1 MTTTVKINSSSIAKL
16 KSAISSTDINAKK
29 KLIAE
34 VFVLAYGY
42 EKVSKTTFED
52 WDIDE
57 AIKIIEAQ
65 GVIVQEQLKLF
76 FQKIDSDKKLL
87 AHVISKNIEQL
98 ADDISK

>member
-1 MTTTVKINSSSIAKL
+1 ML
-16 KSAISSTDINAKK
+16 EF
-29 KLIAE
+29 LYY
-34 VFVLAYGY
+34 YGY

-76 FQKIDSDKKLL
+76 FPKIDSDKKLL

>member
-29 KLIAE
+29 KLIAG

-76 FQKIDSDKKLL
+76 FPKIDSDKKLL

>member
-16 KSAISSTDINAKK
+16 KSALSSTDIHASA
-29 KLIAE
+29 LPIAE

-76 FQKIDSDKKLL
+76 FPKIDSDKKLL

>member
-42 EKVSKTTFED
+42 EKVSKTTFE
-52 WDIDE
+52 I
-57 AIKIIEAQ
+57 
-65 GVIVQEQLKLF
+65 LMKL
-76 FQKIDSDKKLL
+76 SKLL
-87 AHVISKNIEQL
+87 RLKA
-98 ADDISK
+98 

>member
-29 KLIAE
+29 KLIAG

-76 FQKIDSDKKLL
+76 FLKIDSDKKLL

>member
-29 KLIAE
+29 KLIAG

>member
-29 KLIAE
+29 KLIAG

-42 EKVSKTTFED
+42 EKVSKTTVED

-76 FQKIDSDKKLL
+76 FPKIDSDKKLL

>member
-65 GVIVQEQLKLF
+65 GVIVLEQLKLF
-76 FQKIDSDKKLL
+76 FPKIDKKLL

>member
-57 AIKIIEAQ
+57 AIKR
-65 GVIVQEQLKLF
+65 LKGI
-76 FQKIDSDKKLL
+76 KCGPRPTSCPD
-87 AHVISKNIEQL
+87 QL
-98 ADDISK
+98 ATALEQYKAQQ

>member
-16 KSAISSTDINAKK
+16 KSAISSADINAKK
-29 KLIAE
+29 KSIAE

-57 AIKIIEAQ
+57 AIKIIETQ
-65 GVIVQEQLKLF
+65 GVIVQEELKLF
-76 FQKIDSDKKLL
+76 FPKIDSDKKLL
-87 AHVISKNIEQL
+87 AHVMSKNIEQL